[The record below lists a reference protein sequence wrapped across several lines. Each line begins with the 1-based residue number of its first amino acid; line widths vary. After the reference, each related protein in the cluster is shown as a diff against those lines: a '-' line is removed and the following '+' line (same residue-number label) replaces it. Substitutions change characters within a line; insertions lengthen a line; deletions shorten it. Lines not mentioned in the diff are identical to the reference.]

1 MFSLSPQRFACRL
14 VAGALVGA
22 LVASCGGA
30 GGTTPSSLPPTQS
43 LSSVSPETLVKSA
56 TGTQEMPTSA
66 DRFVNSIG
74 VNVHLGDANSV
85 YGRNVPL
92 VESLLITSGIKHYRT
107 GASIGDATLLEQYRT
122 LAASGMKVD
131 LIVPIDSDTSSVL
144 SYARAIGTALDS
156 IEGPNEFD
164 LSNEPNWWT
173 SLDAYQ
179 TQLYPVAQNVRV
191 AAIAPALTQENH
203 FAQVGN
209 LTSIADVANMHDYL
223 AGRNPGTGGW
233 GDTDQFGT
241 YGGLQWNINIAH
253 QPIVGKWIWAT
264 ETGYS
269 SEADPYALP
278 ESIESRYALRTLL
291 EHWNAGVT
299 RTYFYELFDEGAVP
313 FSHYGLVDSGGG
325 PKPEYR
331 AIKRLIAHL
340 SDPGPVFNLT
350 PLSYSLKGD
359 VHHLLL
365 QRRNGTFVLILWAEA
380 QEWNP
385 DTRGPISVS
394 SRPVTLTFAN
404 LPRAMSS
411 TTFDD
416 NGEVA
421 TTNMTA
427 ARSVTLQI
435 SGTPTMLDITP

>member
-1 MFSLSPQRFACRL
+1 MFSLLLQHPVGRL
-14 VAGALVGA
+14 VAATFAGALMTG
-22 LVASCGGA
+22 CGG
-30 GGTTPSSLPPTQS
+30 GGTAPAPPPPTQS
-43 LSSVSPETLVKSA
+43 LSSTSAETIVKTA
-56 TGTQEMPTSA
+56 AGTQEMPTSA

-85 YGRNVPL
+85 YGKNMPL
-92 VESLLITSGIKHYRT
+92 VESLLIESGIKHYRT
-107 GASIGDATLLEQYRT
+107 GGTIGDSTLLEQFHT
-122 LAASGMKVD
+122 LAASGVNVD
-131 LIVPIDSDTSSVL
+131 FVVSIYSNTSRLL
-144 SYARAIGTALDS
+144 SFARAIGTGLDS
-156 IEGPNEFD
+156 LEGPNEFD

-173 SLDAYQ
+173 TLDAYQ
-179 TQLYPVAQNVRV
+179 AQLYPVAQGLHV

-203 FAQVGN
+203 FTQVGN

-233 GDTDQFGT
+233 GGTDKFGT
-241 YGGLQWNINIAH
+241 YGGLEWNINIAH

-269 SEADPYALP
+269 SDADPYALP
-278 ESIESRYALRTLL
+278 ASIESRYALRTLL

-299 RTYFYELFDEGAVP
+299 RTYFYELFDEGPEP

-331 AIKRLIAHL
+331 AIKRMIAHV

-350 PLSYSLKGD
+350 PLSYSLSGN

-365 QRRNGTFVLILWAEA
+365 QRRNGTFVLILWDEA

-385 DTRGPISVS
+385 DTRQPISIS
-394 SRPVTLTFAN
+394 PRPVTLTFSN
-404 LPRAMSS
+404 VPHAMSS
-411 TTFDD
+411 TTFDE

-421 TTNMTA
+421 TTNVSA
-427 ARSVTLQI
+427 ARSVTVRI
-435 SGTPTMLDITP
+435 SGTPTMVDITP